1 MNQRSKRAWIEN
13 VAWTLVVS
21 MSVLQLT
28 SGWQW
33 KAAQA
38 GDSGGKPCWTTAN
51 TDPLFERCAGC
62 ADAACPGTW
71 IDLISY
77 EYCLPADQG
86 FFDCRPQG
94 RVHVGF
100 EGDCVESYSYL
111 AIAICVAAGAGAGAR
126 SALPGCLARCAPAIP
141 TGKGYL
147 LCMAGCLGVAGAVGG
162 GLGWTACCSQGCF
175 CISSCNQV
183 MTNKKMVTRPGV
195 LLQFPGCPGS

>member
-77 EYCLPADQG
+77 
-86 FFDCRPQG
+86 G
-94 RVHVGF
+94 RNSHFSPVRGGEAV
-100 EGDCVESYSYL
+100 V
-111 AIAICVAAGAGAGAR
+111 
-126 SALPGCLARCAPAIP
+126 SALFSRA
-141 TGKGYL
+141 
-147 LCMAGCLGVAGAVGG
+147 
-162 GLGWTACCSQGCF
+162 
-175 CISSCNQV
+175 
-183 MTNKKMVTRPGV
+183 
-195 LLQFPGCPGS
+195 